1 MARTRTFF
9 DMSIGGKPAGRI
21 VFELYDDVV
30 PKTTEN
36 FR

>member
-1 MARTRTFF
+1 M
-9 DMSIGGKPAGRI
+9 DIEIGGKPEGRI
-21 VFELYDDVV
+21 VFELFKNIV